1 MEGYKCK
8 ECGDSIHSFCTPEG
22 DCFYCPTCDKEST
35 TAELE
40 WGTIPVIGVDR
51 IIDEDTSLIVG
62 VNNKFYVG
70 VIQNEDGT
78 YHIDVHTPRGVVLNE
93 FDFYPEEE
101 DENEDNN

>member
-1 MEGYKCK
+1 MEGHKCK
-8 ECGDSIHSFCTPEG
+8 ECGGSVHSFYTPEG
-22 DCFYCPTCDKEST
+22 LCVYCPICDEERT
-35 TAELE
+35 DAEVE

-51 IIDEDTSLIVG
+51 LIDEDTSLIVG
-62 VNNKFYVG
+62 VNSKFFIG

-93 FDFYPEEE
+93 FDYYPEE